1 LEKLIVVDC
10 DGVLLDWIKGFNE
23 WMEYRGYQCVPD
35 SDHHYA
41 IETRFGVAK
50 QLARQLVR
58 DFNESAAL
66 GFLNAFRDS
75 VAGVQI
81 LAENYGYQFDV
92 VTSLGS
98 YDYSQRLRER
108 NIRDVFEAD
117 GVIKFRNIHCIP
129 ISADKYDI
137 LSELYYGK
145 GYYWVE
151 DKEENA
157 LAGERA
163 GLKPILLEAKYHEPN
178 PKYAHIPVAKNWA
191 DIVNIITK

>member
-1 LEKLIVVDC
+1 MEKLIVVDC

-66 GFLNAFRDS
+66 GYLTAFRDS
-75 VAGVQI
+75 VEGVRI
-81 LAENYGYQFDV
+81 LAENYGYQIDV

-137 LSELYYGK
+137 LSEL
-145 GYYWVE
+145 
-151 DKEENA
+151 
-157 LAGERA
+157 
-163 GLKPILLEAKYHEPN
+163 
-178 PKYAHIPVAKNWA
+178 
-191 DIVNIITK
+191 